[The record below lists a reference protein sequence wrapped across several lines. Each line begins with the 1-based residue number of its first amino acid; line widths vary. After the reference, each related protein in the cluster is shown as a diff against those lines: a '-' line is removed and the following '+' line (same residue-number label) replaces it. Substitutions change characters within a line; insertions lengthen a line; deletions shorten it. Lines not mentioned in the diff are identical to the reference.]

1 MEIDYVD
8 TSPHDLEARIA
19 RQLPVISAQRDSL
32 AAVLLTRWL
41 SLTARYGLARLEAAH
56 HRGRTTWSLAWH
68 TPTHQAKA
76 LAATTLAELF
86 VCLLAE
92 MTLEERKRWAGD
104 MGSHGKTVGT
114 RQPVQRERASS
125 GSNATS

>member
-1 MEIDYVD
+1 M
-8 TSPHDLEARIA
+8 ARIA
-19 RQLPVISAQRDSL
+19 IVGAAGQLGTELRSQLADTPDEVISLDRRSL
-32 AAVLLTRWL
+32 DIGASDDNADAAV
-41 SLTARYGLARLEAAH
+41 
-56 HRGRTTWSLAWH
+56 
-68 TPTHQAKA
+68 
-76 LAATTLAELF
+76 ATTLAELF